1 MTAEV
6 HVQNITHAMLTGR
19 MASTLV
25 AFVTGKAC
33 EVPLQMGDSILKS

>member
-1 MTAEV
+1 VTAEV

-33 EVPLQMGDSILKS
+33 EVRFKWGIRF